1 MAHPYKQDSRASERG
16 KIKSLTG
23 FAKGG
28 RPYSDAAE
36 DRKSFAKQFKQAEA
50 KETKIEGKASSG
62 RLDHYARGGKT
73 RNAKAKAKVKVVL
86 MPPTGP
92 IASVPP
98 SALVPGVAGAGG
110 APLPPA
116 PPINPMMRKTGG
128 VVTGPDKAVL
138 TESEQEKFLKRA
150 HGGAA
155 HKYPHLKGG
164 MDSGMGRLGLSK
176 FQKKAR
182 A

>member
-1 MAHPYKQDSRASERG
+1 MAHPYKQESRASERG

-28 RPYSDAAE
+28 RPHSDAAE
-36 DRKSFAKQFKQAEA
+36 DRKQFAKLYKSAEA
-50 KETKIEGKASSG
+50 KETKIEGHKSGG

-73 RNAKAKAKVKVVL
+73 KHAKTKVKVVL
-86 MPPTGP
+86 MPPTNP
-92 IASVPP
+92 DVAPP
-98 SALVPGVAGAGG
+98 SAPVLGAAGAGG
-110 APLPPA
+110 PLQPPA

-128 VVTGPDKAVL
+128 AVTGPDKAVL
-138 TESEQEKFLKRA
+138 TEAEQEKFLKRA
-150 HGGAA
+150 QGGAA

-164 MDSGMGRLGLSK
+164 MDSGMGRLGLSR

-182 A
+182 S